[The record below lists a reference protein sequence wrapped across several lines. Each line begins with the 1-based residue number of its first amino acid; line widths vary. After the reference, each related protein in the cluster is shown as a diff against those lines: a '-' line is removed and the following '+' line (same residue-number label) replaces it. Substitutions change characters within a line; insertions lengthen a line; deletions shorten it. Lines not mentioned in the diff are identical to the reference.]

1 MAINDE
7 PVVTD
12 GLGHHALA
20 RSVGHRVL
28 KCHPPY
34 VMGICGSWGAGKTSF
49 LLKLR
54 VYLGGEF
61 RLPDEDT
68 ATLTEKEKK
77 NEEEMSERREQR
89 LEKWFEESRLRFR
102 EILDGRELELVWF
115 NPWQHQFESSPM
127 VALLNEIRQHFT
139 LKKKLMDDAGRVG
152 NIALH
157 ATLKAIGEAA
167 KGLKIPLPSVQGYA
181 ESRREYEADNFS
193 ASLTSQRFRELFE
206 QAISEITNGK
216 GLLVVFI
223 DDLDRCEGDVAYR
236 LLEALKLYLNAKN
249 CVFVLGLDQQ
259 QLENAIAKAFSG
271 DKEDRARF
279 RPMARD
285 YLSKM
290 FQGLFLLPVPRQAE
304 TYVEDLLDF
313 NDDDFNRLLKRLFEF
328 TEQDRR
334 RLIQALDQNLPH
346 NPRKI
351 KSFINSWKLYLESLP
366 ANTTQLDW
374 RLTVILHYLAQ
385 FEEPLFRKVEES
397 PTFYNEEVIPFC
409 RNGFSDSW
417 RFDGLRLPYGLS
429 SATVETPPPIEDE
442 SGGSTPVA
450 PSVKSELSEAEKKE
464 KRDREIAAGKWHPGE
479 RMFWIGRLIT
489 QMEGVGLVSEERIL
503 RHLLHTGAPWQP
515 AENAE

>member
-1 MAINDE
+1 
-7 PVVTD
+7 
-12 GLGHHALA
+12 
-20 RSVGHRVL
+20 
-28 KCHPPY
+28 
-34 VMGICGSWGAGKTSF
+34 MGICGSWGAGKTSF

-54 VYLGGEF
+54 TYLGGDF
-61 RLPDEDT
+61 RLSDEDT

-77 NEEEMSERREQR
+77 DEELINGLREQR
-89 LEKWFEESRLRFR
+89 RGKWFAEERFR
-102 EILDGRELELVWF
+102 FLKVRGDRELYLIWF

-167 KGLKIPLPSVQGYA
+167 KGLKIPLPSVQGYT

-206 QAISEITNGK
+206 QAISEITDGK
-216 GLLVVFI
+216 GLLVIFI

-304 TYVEDLLDF
+304 AYVEDLLDF
-313 NDDDFNRLLKRLFEF
+313 NDDDFNKLLKRLFEF
-328 TEQDRR
+328 TEQDRPQ
-334 RLIQALDQNLPH
+334 LIQAMDQNLPH

-366 ANTTQLDW
+366 ESTTQLDW

-397 PTFYNEEVIPFC
+397 PTFYNEEVVPFC

-417 RFDGLRLPYGLS
+417 RFDGLRLPYGLT
-429 SATVETPPPIEDE
+429 AAVETPPPIEDE
-442 SGGSTPVA
+442 SGGSTPVG
-450 PSVKSELSEAEKKE
+450 SSRKSELSEAEKKE
-464 KRDREIAAGKWHPGE
+464 KREREIAAGKWHPGE
-479 RMFWIGRLIT
+479 RMFWVSRLIL
-489 QMEGVGLVSEERIL
+489 QMGGIGAVGDNEIL
-503 RHLLHTGAPWQP
+503 RHLLHTGTPQQS
-515 AENAE
+515 AENKE